1 MLRYCQSRWQC
12 TLWPDNLKHVEM
24 QSDPLT
30 LSKYSQAVS
39 QLREPGLQHCFTVDV
54 RSAQVDS
61 KHEQGLVQA
70 LSRCRDAVAQHTFVQ
85 LARCCSVEAVVRLC
99 LEHQL
104 VRKLASW
111 LRASRSKEFELDTLD
126 LLVRL
131 KVPVSL
137 ARKEML
143 VLCVSSL
150 HHRSCGRARSLASE
164 LIETWDVEASK
175 ASAVDKD
182 IR

>member
-1 MLRYCQSRWQC
+1 
-12 TLWPDNLKHVEM
+12 M

-111 LRASRSKEFELDTLD
+111 LRASRSTEFELDTLD

-143 VLCVSSL
+143 VLCVRSL